1 MLFFNSTIDF
11 NKELPVNY
19 RMRRKKKFLER
30 LDKLSGEWVK
40 IPYAEANE
48 EMMRIYDIM
57 DAELEIASK
66 QEEQKIE
73 LMYKKKKR

>member
-1 MLFFNSTIDF
+1 
-11 NKELPVNY
+11 
-19 RMRRKKKFLER
+19 
-30 LDKLSGEWVK
+30 
-40 IPYAEANE
+40 
-48 EMMRIYDIM
+48 MRIYDIM